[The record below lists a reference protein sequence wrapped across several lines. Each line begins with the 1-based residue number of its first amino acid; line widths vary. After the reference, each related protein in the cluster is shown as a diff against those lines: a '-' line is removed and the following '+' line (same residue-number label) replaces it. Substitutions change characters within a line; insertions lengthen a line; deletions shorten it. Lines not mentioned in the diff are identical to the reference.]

1 MFLLLSRVLL
11 WLLIGTIVYSLFQRF
26 YPSGTFAGRLVL
38 VIVLIVIALSFVN
51 PNEPAVASLWRLISF
66 PLKPLGASV
75 LLMMFAAQRIKGG
88 GIDKPGGYL
97 LGWALTILLLSSTP
111 AIAYFLVRTPI
122 AMVDNTNLATKEI
135 VQNYRVASSTALN
148 ASPVETLVAL
158 RQDTTVNYISDV
170 VGDTILPARDL
181 SQATVAFNSVDIKIP
196 PYLLQNPQ
204 DIRTRGLRIED
215 FVPSAAT
222 LQLTTQVW
230 ESYLSQVYI
239 FLRGNQIQG

>member
-1 MFLLLSRVLL
+1 MFLLLSRVLV

-26 YPSGTFAGRLVL
+26 YPSGTFVGRLVL
-38 VIVLIVIALSFVN
+38 VIVLVVIALSFVS
-51 PNEPAVASLWRLISF
+51 PTEPAVASLWRLISF

-75 LLMMFAAQRIKGG
+75 LMLIFAAQRIKGG

-97 LGWALTILLLSSTP
+97 VGWALTILLLASTP
-111 AIAYFLVRTPI
+111 AIAYFLVRAPI
-122 AMVDNTNLATKEI
+122 AMVNDTQLANGQI
-135 VQNYRVASSTALN
+135 VQNYQLASSSFNAAQSGTLLALGQN
-148 ASPVETLVAL
+148 TKSAEVS
-158 RQDTTVNYISDV
+158 NV
-170 VGDTILPARDL
+170 VGDTILPATDI
-181 SQATVAFNSVDIKIP
+181 SQTTVAFNSVDIKIP

-230 ESYLSQVYI
+230 ESYLNQVYV
-239 FLRGNQIQG
+239 FLRGRQT

>member
-26 YPSGTFAGRLVL
+26 YPSGSFAGRLVL

-66 PLKPLGASV
+66 PLKPLGASM

-88 GIDKPGGYL
+88 GIDTPGGYL

-122 AMVDNTNLATKEI
+122 AMVDNTNLAT
-135 VQNYRVASSTALN
+135 N
-148 ASPVETLVAL
+148 AYPVETLVAL
-158 RQDTTVNYISDV
+158 RQDTTANYISDV

-181 SQATVAFNSVDIKIP
+181 SQATIAFNSVDIKIP

-204 DIRTRGLRIED
+204 DIRSRGLRIED

-230 ESYLSQVYI
+230 ESYLNQLYI
-239 FLRGNQIQG
+239 FLRGNQVQS

>member
-1 MFLLLSRVLL
+1 MFLLLSRVLV

-26 YPSGTFAGRLVL
+26 YPSGTFVGRLILGL
-38 VIVLIVIALSFVN
+38 VVVVIALSFVN
-51 PNEPAVASLWRLISF
+51 PSEPAVASLWRLISF

-75 LLMMFAAQRIKGG
+75 LMLIFAAQRIKGG

-97 LGWALTILLLSSTP
+97 VGWALTILLLASTP
-111 AIAYFLVRTPI
+111 AIAYFLVRAPI
-122 AMVDNTNLATKEI
+122 AMVGDTKLATGEI
-135 VQNYRVASSTALN
+135 VQNYQLASSSFNAAKSGTLLALGQN
-148 ASPVETLVAL
+148 TQSA
-158 RQDTTVNYISDV
+158 NISD
-170 VGDTILPARDL
+170 
-181 SQATVAFNSVDIKIP
+181 VAFNSLDIKIP

-230 ESYLSQVYI
+230 ESYLNQVYV
-239 FLRGNQIQG
+239 FLRGRQT

>member
-1 MFLLLSRVLL
+1 MFLLLSRVLV

-26 YPSGTFAGRLVL
+26 YPSGTFVGRLVL
-38 VIVLIVIALSFVN
+38 VIVLVVIALSFVS
-51 PNEPAVASLWRLISF
+51 PTEPAVASLWRLISF

-75 LLMMFAAQRIKGG
+75 LMLIFAAQRIKGG

-97 LGWALTILLLSSTP
+97 VGWALTILLLASTP
-111 AIAYFLVRTPI
+111 AIAYFLVRAPI
-122 AMVDNTNLATKEI
+122 AMVNDTQLANGQI
-135 VQNYRVASSTALN
+135 VQNYQLASSSFNAAQSGTLLALGQN
-148 ASPVETLVAL
+148 TKSA
-158 RQDTTVNYISDV
+158 QISDV
-170 VGDTILPARDL
+170 AGDTILPATDI
-181 SQATVAFNSVDIKIP
+181 SQTTVAFNSVDIKIP

-230 ESYLSQVYI
+230 ESYLNQVYV
-239 FLRGNQIQG
+239 FLRGRQT

>member
-1 MFLLLSRVLL
+1 MFLLLSRVLV

-26 YPSGTFAGRLVL
+26 YPSGTFVGRLVL
-38 VIVLIVIALSFVN
+38 GLVLVVIALSFVN
-51 PNEPAVASLWRLISF
+51 PSEPAVASLWRLISF

-75 LLMMFAAQRIKGG
+75 LMLIFAAQRIKGG

-97 LGWALTILLLSSTP
+97 VGWALTILLLASTP
-111 AIAYFLVRTPI
+111 AIAYFLVRAPI
-122 AMVDNTNLATKEI
+122 ATVGDTQLANGQI
-135 VQNYRVASSTALN
+135 VQNYQLASSSFNAAQSGTLLALGQN
-148 ASPVETLVAL
+148 TQSA
-158 RQDTTVNYISDV
+158 NISD
-170 VGDTILPARDL
+170 
-181 SQATVAFNSVDIKIP
+181 VAFNSLDIKIP

-230 ESYLSQVYI
+230 ESYLNQVYV
-239 FLRGNQIQG
+239 FLRGRQT